1 MNLFR
6 IWEKTKFLHSCL
18 AVCLILLLTCPQL
31 ALAGRLVR
39 VGIYPMPGYHEMD
52 AAGNLDGYGY
62 KFLEKIKRYND
73 WQYEFISYKGG
84 YIDALKALQDGKVD
98 IVTGSTKTPE
108 RQKLF
113 GFSDKPIALSK
124 TVLTARTGDV
134 RFLQATPEAY
144 QGKKVGMCLG
154 SACNQE
160 FEKYAQEHSF
170 SYVPVYYP
178 DLELLGQALQDGEID
193 LLVAREQRVRKN
205 EMILEAFAPRDT
217 YLLTRLEDKE
227 LLAEA
232 DYGIAMLSMDLPN
245 WRSDLNN
252 EFFRASAND
261 NLYFTEAEQ
270 QYLKELADSGK
281 VLKVLFECKHVPF
294 AYWED
299 GRLQGA
305 NAEYFDRL
313 AKKLGI
319 KYEVV
324 EINGV
329 DDYVDVLSNHKAD
342 IIMGSPI
349 DYAAATRLG
358 YVITEPFIRL
368 PVGMVRAADTK
379 EIHTVAMNRNS
390 ILSRLQQKYLAEHDY
405 EVRYYDTA
413 KGCIRAVK
421 DKECD
426 GAIINLYDAQ
436 LAVAMDRGSL
446 VALPI
451 SGSLPL
457 TIAVNAEAN
466 RNLVTILDKAL
477 SNDDSYQLLLTNYF
491 QINVQDKSLL
501 AHIYDHPLLA
511 GAIMLL
517 LLACVGMLLYSYH
530 KNGIA
535 RLVSEQNTSLTE
547 LNHELQT
554 SYAEQQAQ
562 NERLLQLNSQ
572 LREKEK
578 AFEEISHA
586 KANFL
591 LNISH
596 DIRMS
601 MNDIIGFTTLMEQK
615 LQDPKGL
622 KEYIDKVRCAGNYPL
637 RLINDVLDLVRM
649 ESGQLILDESYYNL
663 ERDGSAI
670 SLAFEEQIGQKRLQ
684 AAFTMNVTHKD
695 IYCDGPKLEQIWF
708 HLIANAV
715 KYTPPGGSIRVH
727 TEELPHRKPGWATYR
742 CTVEDTGIG
751 ISEEYLPRIFDAF
764 SRERNTAEC
773 RIAGTGLGMPIVKRL
788 VDMMQGTIQI
798 ESQLG
803 VGTKVT
809 VIISHRLASP
819 HAEAANV
826 QVADCANPTG
836 EQILLSASQ
845 ENCK

>member
-6 IWEKTKFLHSCL
+6 IWGKTRLLCSCL
-18 AVCLILLLTCPQL
+18 SVCLIVLLTCPQL
-31 ALAGRLVR
+31 VLAGRMVR

-84 YIDALKALQDGKVD
+84 YTDALKALRDGKVD

-108 RQKLF
+108 RQKIF

-144 QGKKVGMCLG
+144 QGKRVGMCLG

-160 FEKYAQEHSF
+160 FENYAREHSF
-170 SYVPVYYP
+170 SYIPVYFS
-178 DLELLGQALQDGEID
+178 DLEILGQALQEGEID

-205 EMILEAFAPRDT
+205 EMVLEAFAPKDT

-245 WRSDLNN
+245 WRRDLND

-261 NLYFTEAEQ
+261 NLYLTAAEQ
-270 QYLKELADSGK
+270 AYLQELTESGK
-281 VLKVLFECKHVPF
+281 VLKVLVEYKHAPF

-305 NAEYFDRL
+305 NVEYFDRL

-319 KYEVV
+319 KYEIV
-324 EINGV
+324 EIKSV

-342 IIMGSPI
+342 IVMGSPI

-390 ILSRLQQKYLAEHDY
+390 ILSRLQQKYLVEHGY
-405 EVRYYDTA
+405 EVKYYDTA
-413 KGCIRAVK
+413 KGCIKAVK

-426 GAIINLYDAQ
+426 GAIINLYEAQ

-491 QINVQDKSLL
+491 QLAVQDKSLL
-501 AHIYDHPLLA
+501 AHIYDHPQLA
-511 GAIMLL
+511 GAILLL
-517 LLACVGMLLYSYH
+517 LLACLGMVLYSYH

-535 RLVSEQNTSLTE
+535 KLISEQNTSLTE
-547 LNHELQT
+547 LNHELQK
-554 SYAEQQAQ
+554 SYVEQQEQ
-562 NERLLQLNSQ
+562 NQKLQQLNQ
-572 LREKEK
+572 KLLEKEK
-578 AFEEISHA
+578 ALQEISKA
-586 KANFL
+586 KSNFL

-596 DIRMS
+596 DIRMP
-601 MNDIIGFTTLMEQK
+601 MHDLIGFTTLMEKK
-615 LQDPKGL
+615 LQEPECL
-622 KEYIDKVRCAGNYPL
+622 QEYIDKIKSSSGYL
-637 RLINDVLDLVRM
+637 QRLINNVLDLARI
-649 ESGQLILDESYYNL
+649 ESGQVNLDESYYNL
-663 ERDGSAI
+663 EQDGANI
-670 SLAFEEQIGQKRLQ
+670 SSAFEEQIGQKRLQ
-684 AAFTMNVTHKD
+684 ADFTMDVKHKD
-695 IYCDGPKLEQIWF
+695 IYCDGPKLEQIWL
-708 HLIANAV
+708 HLIGNAV
-715 KYTPPGGSIRVH
+715 KYTPPGGSIKVH
-727 TEELPHRKPGWATYR
+727 TEELPHRQPGWATYR
-742 CTVEDTGIG
+742 CTVEDTGVG
-751 ISEEYLPRIFDAF
+751 ISAEYLPRIFDAF

-773 RIAGTGLGMPIVKRL
+773 KIAGTGLGMPLVKRL
-788 VDMMQGTIQI
+788 VDMMHGSIQI

-809 VIISHRLASP
+809 VIISHRLVSSQ
-819 HAEAANV
+819 AEALNV
-826 QVADCANPTG
+826 QTAG
-836 EQILLSASQ
+836 
-845 ENCK
+845 K